1 MLSVLPQAGVFS
13 GGTVVTLLGQG
24 FHGLGGNV
32 DFASCRFLTSN
43 SIADTAPIQL
53 NPDFWTCRSPNQT
66 GIAEGEA
73 ALVLVTL
80 NAQQYVDTTYRF
92 SYYTLII
99 DDVNVNGGPPGGVAT
114 GATVVTL
121 RGFGCD
127 RGPVRDCRFGLLT
140 RVPVLSVSNDRQLC
154 ATPPADAGDVHL
166 LLSNDNVVYIDTGLD
181 YTYYVQPPS
190 SRAPSRAAPSAAA
203 RSSHSTARASPP
215 SPLLADLSDDDRRQA
230 ARCLWGGEFSST
242 LSTEGGFATRRAP
255 RRSRRRMS
263 MSGQAGVRAP
273 DIATAALADP
283 DNGDDVFGAGD
294 TLTITFDA
302 PTNKAGSGL
311 LSEAGGKAYVDELF
325 SFSHSLGARYHGR
338 WRDASVFVVTMVDT
352 GGHAIPASLGGA
364 TVAVVGDIK
373 TSNELSRW
381 CKAVTPLSGNTG
393 TQAAPTIAAFDAQ
406 TWDLHDAGWSH
417 HDTITIRFDRPT
429 DRGGRQGGK
438 GFVDTTI
445 SFSQPL
451 GADYS
456 GTWRDA
462 STFVVTVLDASGAG
476 DGPRVNGTS
485 GALVSIAS
493 QLYNSPRTSS
503 PSSSS
508 YRMQSGDFGDAA
520 ASPSLR
526 AFYVADSDNSN
537 SSYDAGD
544 EILVQ
549 FDRAAVRRCLEAA
562 TR

>member
-1 MLSVLPQAGVFS
+1 
-13 GGTVVTLLGQG
+13 
-24 FHGLGGNV
+24 
-32 DFASCRFLTSN
+32 
-43 SIADTAPIQL
+43 
-53 NPDFWTCRSPNQT
+53 
-66 GIAEGEA
+66 
-73 ALVLVTL
+73 
-80 NAQQYVDTTYRF
+80 
-92 SYYTLII
+92 
-99 DDVNVNGGPPGGVAT
+99 
-114 GATVVTL
+114 
-121 RGFGCD
+121 
-127 RGPVRDCRFGLLT
+127 
-140 RVPVLSVSNDRQLC
+140 
-154 ATPPADAGDVHL
+154 
-166 LLSNDNVVYIDTGLD
+166 
-181 YTYYVQPPS
+181 
-190 SRAPSRAAPSAAA
+190 
-203 RSSHSTARASPP
+203 
-215 SPLLADLSDDDRRQA
+215 
-230 ARCLWGGEFSST
+230 
-242 LSTEGGFATRRAP
+242 
-255 RRSRRRMS
+255 

-393 TQAAPTIAAFDAQ
+393 TQAAPTIAAFDAH

-520 ASPSLR
+520 ASRRACALSTWPTPTTATRLTTRATRSSCSSTAPSLR
-526 AFYVADSDNSN
+526 RAVSRPRPRLTTAPSARRASGGVEFVDSLVTLSSPIGANYSGGWRDASSLVITVLEPYPRAEHAPRPYDTVLRVPASANITNLAGTRSLSN
-537 SSYDAGD
+537 SARSSWGSPSASRWRRRRRAGRRGRSRLRQPRSRAGVG
-544 EILVQ
+544 IRSRSLRLA
-549 FDRAAVRRCLEAA
+549 DRPRQRRVRWPRASVVRSAVRATSTDRSCCLFDFFDADGTRITALLPRVLERLARRLHLRRRPQRHRRLQPGILAA
-562 TR
+562 L